1 MRPRPCG
8 SLSRLSSALVPPLPH
23 SCLQVWTYRG
33 RVAFVLSITEKG
45 MPVVDG
51 IKLQRLRQLVLGEP
65 RGLACC
71 DAMCCTRLSGC
82 AFCRRQWMTGV
93 GPASPCAGQSALHTT
108 PLPSAGIMTRRPGPS
123 NSNGALAAMAA
134 AGCAGMPGGSTHGGS
149 GVIINIRKVG
159 GGRKPV
165 CACAGREEAC
175 ILSAVACLPV
185 CLPMPGPTRCCDH
198 CMPVACCC
206 CRVQVRGEVHHDR
219 RLHQL
224 MLQEEVNQVGF
235 CCLLP
240 LRLCACSAA
249 LAAFAGPHCGRKQCW
264 GFFQPFI
271 KATSAHSPA
280 PASHQSLPIAVVT
293 RGTVADCGRG
303 AA

>member
-1 MRPRPCG
+1 MRPQPCG
-8 SLSRLSSALVPPLPH
+8 SLSRVSSALVPTLPN

-71 DAMCCTRLSGC
+71 DATCCTRLSGC
-82 AFCRRQWMTGV
+82 AFCRRQWRTGV

-134 AGCAGMPGGSTHGGS
+134 AGSTGMPGGSTHGGS

-159 GGRKPV
+159 WKEAGMRMRRLRRGLHSQCSCV
-165 CACAGREEAC
+165 LAC
-175 ILSAVACLPV
+175 LSAHGPV
-185 CLPMPGPTRCCDH
+185 LHAALTTAL
-198 CMPVACCC
+198 PVACCC
-206 CRVQVRGEVHHDR
+206 CRLQVRGEVHHDR

-224 MLQEEVNQVGF
+224 MLQEEVNQVGAATAAAAVA
-235 CCLLP
+235 CLL
-240 LRLCACSAA
+240 RCS
-249 LAAFAGPHCGRKQCW
+249 
-264 GFFQPFI
+264 
-271 KATSAHSPA
+271 
-280 PASHQSLPIAVVT
+280 
-293 RGTVADCGRG
+293 
-303 AA
+303 